1 MSGRGR
7 PKGSK
12 KKLTEADARGTQR
25 IDAIFRRVAQEQTK
39 QQVIRESVVY
49 NQSVIDSTI
58 EQLQQNSNIRH
69 TIDTT
74 KQTSFVVTPIE
85 SLPPISDRQ
94 LGVPLSFGGSGL
106 SNYVTFINEKV
117 TNTNV
122 VALNTNKQKKRI
134 NKPED
139 VINLDPTI
147 VQNTIQPTED
157 RPSDAQFLSSALSD
171 GQVAVTEMATL
182 NLEQLIAENPI
193 LADILGNPQ
202 INMAEAV
209 ASLLEDARLEE
220 EPRTRVESSANVIVP
235 VIEESLNVGAVERD
249 LESQLIRSNFDFP
262 ISSQNTTNGDY
273 ITVITLPSIT
283 EPGFNSQGIEGR
295 RETRLEFGSDLRL
308 SQSIDLTTTNS
319 SQIRQYQFDRYLD
332 DLFSSQRLSQSQS
345 EDLIRRGVFYSTP
358 PTEMEMDVDETE
370 RVIDLDFDYV
380 DHYLTRVTENVLE
393 GSSITLP
400 VQSDQAMNVAKSLP
414 IINKYL
420 SLPAPSPPITTTT
433 TTTARPSRVRIRR
446 PQGLSTLSSRR
457 LENRRRIKNRET
469 VNVTE
474 ATTISGNQN
483 LEILRQ
489 RLRRLV
495 SRVVANSVERDEPN
509 VQVET
514 PIELISNSQLPS
526 QFSFE

>member
-12 KKLTEADARGTQR
+12 KKLTEADARGMQR

-39 QQVIRESVVY
+39 QQVIRESVVD

-220 EPRTRVESSANVIVP
+220 EARTRVESSANVIVP

-249 LESQLIRSNFDFP
+249 LESQLTKSNFDFP
-262 ISSQNTTNGDY
+262 ISSQNNTNGDY
-273 ITVITLPSIT
+273 LPVITLPSVT
-283 EPGFNSQGIEGR
+283 EPGFNSQGTEGR
-295 RETRLEFGSDLRL
+295 REARMEFGSDPRL
-308 SQSIDLTTTNS
+308 SQSINLTTTNS

-332 DLFSSQRLSQSQS
+332 DLFSSQHLSQSQS

-358 PTEMEMDVDETE
+358 PTEMDVDIDETE

-393 GSSITLP
+393 GSNITLP

-420 SLPAPSPPITTTT
+420 YLPAPSPP
-433 TTTARPSRVRIRR
+433 TTATTAKPSRVRIRR

-474 ATTISGNQN
+474 VTTISGNQN

>member
-1 MSGRGR
+1 
-7 PKGSK
+7 
-12 KKLTEADARGTQR
+12 
-25 IDAIFRRVAQEQTK
+25 
-39 QQVIRESVVY
+39 
-49 NQSVIDSTI
+49 
-58 EQLQQNSNIRH
+58 
-69 TIDTT
+69 
-74 KQTSFVVTPIE
+74 
-85 SLPPISDRQ
+85 

-209 ASLLEDARLEE
+209 ASLLEEARFEE
-220 EPRTRVESSANVIVP
+220 ETRTRVESSANVIVP
-235 VIEESLNVGAVERD
+235 LIEESLNVGAVERD
-249 LESQLIRSNFDFP
+249 LESQLTKSNFDFP
-262 ISSQNTTNGDY
+262 ISSQNNTNGDY
-273 ITVITLPSIT
+273 LPVITLPSIT
-283 EPGFNSQGIEGR
+283 EPGFNSQGIDRR

-358 PTEMEMDVDETE
+358 PTEMDVDMDATE

-393 GSSITLP
+393 GSNVTLP
-400 VQSDQAMNVAKSLP
+400 VQSDQALNVAKSLP
-414 IINKYL
+414 VINKYL
-420 SLPAPSPPITTTT
+420 SLPAPSPPPTTTT
-433 TTTARPSRVRIRR
+433 VRPSRLRIRR